1 MTVTTRPRTAT
12 AAKTNTTSFLPTA
25 LRTRLEKEKQA
36 ALDRAASAGN
46 YLTTPKDG
54 EKVEF
59 RVMSPCRWGWECW
72 YTDVVD
78 GQEKRAV
85 MRWDAEAL
93 NEAGFDEPPVEEI
106 PSTAQVRKDGTPIL
120 KTFVAMVVYNYSE
133 NRFQIWN
140 FTQVSIREQFEKFCE
155 NPRYGDPRG
164 YDIEWSRKGT
174 GLNDTVHTLI
184 ALPPEE
190 TAQEVLDAYDDFTCD
205 LRAYC
210 MSAPSEEVFGKA
222 AN

>member
-1 MTVTTRPRTAT
+1 MTITTRPRTTSAP
-12 AAKTNTTSFLPTA
+12 KTTNSFLPIA
-25 LRTRLEKEKQA
+25 LRTRLEKEKQLA
-36 ALDRAASAGN
+36 ADRAAASGN
-46 YLTTPKDG
+46 YLATPKDG

-59 RVMSPCRWGWECW
+59 RVISPCRWGWECW
-72 YTDVVD
+72 YSEIVD

-93 NEAGFDEPPVEEI
+93 NEHGFDEPPAEEI
-106 PSTAQVRKDGTPIL
+106 PETSQVRKDGTPIL
-120 KTFVAMVVYNYSE
+120 KTFVAMVVYNYVE
-133 NRFQIWN
+133 NKFQIWN

-155 NPRYGDPRG
+155 NPRYGDPRH
-164 YDIEWSRKGT
+164 YDIEWSRKGI

-190 TAQEVLDAYDDFTCD
+190 ISQEILDAYASFNCD

-210 MSAPSEEVFGKA
+210 MGASNEEIFGKTTS
-222 AN
+222 

>member
-1 MTVTTRPRTAT
+1 MTVTTRPRTT
-12 AAKTNTTSFLPTA
+12 PAKTNTTSFLPTA

-36 ALDRAASAGN
+36 ALERAATAGN

-59 RVMSPCRWGWECW
+59 RIMSPCRWGWECW
-72 YTDVVD
+72 YTAEGE
-78 GQEKRAV
+78 GQEKKKLPI
-85 MRWDAEAL
+85 RWDAEAL
-93 NEAGFDEPPVEEI
+93 NEAGFDEPPAEEI
-106 PSTAQVRKDGTPIL
+106 PATADTRKDGSPIL

-164 YDIEWSRKGT
+164 YDIEWSRKGST
-174 GLNDTVHTLI
+174 LNDTVHTLI

-190 TAQEVLDAYDDFTCD
+190 TAQEILDAYEEFSCD
-205 LRAYC
+205 LRAHC
-210 MSAPSEEVFGKA
+210 MSAPPEEVFGKTA
-222 AN
+222 G

>member
-1 MTVTTRPRTAT
+1 MTVTTRHRAT
-12 AAKTNTTSFLPTA
+12 TPPKATNSFLPTA
-25 LRTRLEKEKQA
+25 LRTRLEKEKQQA
-36 ALDRAASAGN
+36 ADRAATAGN
-46 YLTTPKDG
+46 YLAAPKDG

-72 YTDVVD
+72 YDEIVE
-78 GQEKRAV
+78 GQEKKAV

-93 NEAGFDEPPVEEI
+93 NEAGFDEPPAEEI
-106 PSTAQVRKDGTPIL
+106 PATAHTRKDGSPIL
-120 KTFVAMVVYNYSE
+120 KTFVAMVVFNYAE
-133 NRFQIWN
+133 NKFQIWL

-164 YDIEWSRKGT
+164 YDIEWARKGFGVT
-174 GLNDTVHTLI
+174 DTVHTLL

-190 TAQEVLDAYDDFTCD
+190 TSQEVLDAYANFNCD

-210 MSAPSEEVFGKA
+210 MGAGGEEVFGKVA
-222 AN
+222 K